1 MPKHKPKK
9 DVLVIFGALFLIII
23 LYGFTVFKIVQ
34 IQFQPVKLFVS
45 LVILCQFAMFTIE
58 YLVWKNCAESIYVRA
73 FGQLGFLF
81 SYLWSRMLINTTHSD
96 LDQQL
101 VRYLKYSESIILASY
116 MFRILKYVAM
126 LGKIHINQ

>member
-9 DVLVIFGALFLIII
+9 DVFVIFGALFLIFV

-58 YLVWKNCAESIYVRA
+58 YLVWKNCAESIYVRT

-81 SYLWSRMLINTTHSD
+81 SYLWSRMLINTTHRD
-96 LDQQL
+96 LDEQL